1 MPITQPPPFL
11 FMQNTLCTLRAQ
23 RPKSEGLLVPS
34 AAERDVPPTQQ
45 DEHPHRRHNFLRTR
59 KKMNPMRYAPV
70 VHFLWRHA
78 VAPPAAA
85 RCPRHAR
92 PLVAARRRRPPP
104 ARRASPRLV
113 LRLRAVAIALR
124 ESATGVLDERGDQGE
139 ELGSHVLGHVE
150 DTPRLVDAGG
160 AVDEG
165 IVARL
170 VDIVRESLQAVG
182 GDEREVGG
190 LSSLA
195 PRTLPTQSA
204 STFVDAASMPSLTL
218 ASLAI

>member
-92 PLVAARRRRPPP
+92 PLVALLLLVEPHHDSYFAFVPLQSPCGNPQRGCLMNG
-104 ARRASPRLV
+104 ATRAKN
-113 LRLRAVAIALR
+113 
-124 ESATGVLDERGDQGE
+124 SAAMSWAT
-139 ELGSHVLGHVE
+139 
-150 DTPRLVDAGG
+150 
-160 AVDEG
+160 
-165 IVARL
+165 
-170 VDIVRESLQAVG
+170 
-182 GDEREVGG
+182 
-190 LSSLA
+190 
-195 PRTLPTQSA
+195 
-204 STFVDAASMPSLTL
+204 
-218 ASLAI
+218 